1 VNHKPVCAKCSKDM
15 YPKKNGVGVL
25 DHAVF
30 GPYQVWDADL
40 WGCHECGAEVV
51 LGFGNSPTARLDG
64 ASGSHGE
71 LSRQCEEYKQH
82 SCLIEVKP

>member
-1 VNHKPVCAKCSKDM
+1 MSHNPVCVKCSKDM

-25 DHAVF
+25 DYAAY

-40 WGCHECGAEVV
+40 WACPQCEIEIVV
-51 LGFGNSPTARLDG
+51 GFGQNPIARHDETDISLT
-64 ASGSHGE
+64 
-71 LSRQCEEYKQH
+71 RFCEDYKQH